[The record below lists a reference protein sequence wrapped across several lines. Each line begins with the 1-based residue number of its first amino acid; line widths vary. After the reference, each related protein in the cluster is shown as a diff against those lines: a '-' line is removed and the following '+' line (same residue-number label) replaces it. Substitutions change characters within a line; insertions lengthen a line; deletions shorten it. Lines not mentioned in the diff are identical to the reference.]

1 MSEHIRIIDGREKY
15 FPDEV
20 LSGIRDDLSKLD
32 AEVTVPG
39 SKSITNRALLMAALS
54 ESDVVIDGVLF
65 SDDSRHFIS
74 SLKSL
79 LFDIDV
85 EEQSKIVKVKGNAG
99 VIPAKS
105 GTIDVGSAGTAARF
119 LTAMLAL
126 SDGEYVI
133 KCSKQMEKRPMKPL
147 FDVLESMGAEFTYL
161 GNEGFLPVKVRGNMC
176 GGHIVSHRVT
186 IDMDISKSTQFLS
199 AMLMVAPVMKYDVDI
214 NITSEK
220 KTGAYIEITMNM
232 LKDFDIEIDFDG
244 ENYHIKGG
252 QKYSISHY
260 IVEPDVSAACYFF
273 ATAAIT
279 GGSVTV
285 RNLTM
290 QSMQGDM
297 KFLQV
302 LEKLGCN
309 VEETDA
315 GIRVTGPANG
325 KYAGIGIDMN
335 NFSDQALTMA
345 AVAAFARTGT
355 VISNVGH
362 IRGQECDRMNAIVS
376 NLIKCGINAEESD
389 DDIIIS
395 PGEVKGAEIS
405 TFEDH
410 RVAMAFTLL
419 SLRIP
424 GIVID
429 DPMCCRKTFEDF
441 YDVFEGMFKGNS

>member
-161 GNEGFLPVKVRGNMC
+161 GNEGFLPVKVRGNMF

-232 LKDFDIEIDFDG
+232 LKDFGIEIDFDG

-252 QKYSISHY
+252 QKYSIS
-260 IVEPDVSAACYFF
+260 
-273 ATAAIT
+273 
-279 GGSVTV
+279 
-285 RNLTM
+285 
-290 QSMQGDM
+290 QW
-297 KFLQV
+297 K
-302 LEKLGCN
+302 CN
-309 VEETDA
+309 
-315 GIRVTGPANG
+315 
-325 KYAGIGIDMN
+325 
-335 NFSDQALTMA
+335 
-345 AVAAFARTGT
+345 
-355 VISNVGH
+355 
-362 IRGQECDRMNAIVS
+362 C
-376 NLIKCGINAEESD
+376 
-389 DDIIIS
+389 
-395 PGEVKGAEIS
+395 
-405 TFEDH
+405 
-410 RVAMAFTLL
+410 
-419 SLRIP
+419 
-424 GIVID
+424 
-429 DPMCCRKTFEDF
+429 
-441 YDVFEGMFKGNS
+441 